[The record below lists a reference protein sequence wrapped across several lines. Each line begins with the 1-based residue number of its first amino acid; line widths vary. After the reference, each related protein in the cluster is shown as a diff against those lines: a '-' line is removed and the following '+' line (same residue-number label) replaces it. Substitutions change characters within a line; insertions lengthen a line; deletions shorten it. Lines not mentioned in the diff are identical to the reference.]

1 MSYQFQI
8 KIFHV
13 SQKKKKK
20 KKKKNK
26 IFPSIRKDT
35 LNVSSSNSLQIFHL
49 KKRNSEVL
57 QININLNWFKIS
69 IKRRHIYDDIEKF
82 KSNKISAFWCI
93 VCHQNQLYTWT
104 LCYTFTLKFGFV
116 LLSIGCLF
124 IYSDTLIHSWR
135 IWLLSWIRQW
145 NFIRSWNLFLRW
157 EIRSICQNIKKKKKK
172 NFDY

>member
-1 MSYQFQI
+1 M
-8 KIFHV
+8 FH
-13 SQKKKKK
+13 
-20 KKKKNK
+20 
-26 IFPSIRKDT
+26 
-35 LNVSSSNSLQIFHL
+35 LQILYKFIHL

-69 IKRRHIYDDIEKF
+69 IKRRHINDDIEKF

-157 EIRSICQNIKKKKKK
+157 EIRSICQDIKKKKKK
-172 NFDY
+172 KLWLLVEQSSWT